1 MNRGSTPTIFEKV
14 LAPRELEIL
23 SLAALGF
30 KSKNIAEILFVS
42 VATIKKTLANTYLKL
57 NAKNKTNAVAIAI
70 LNNMLD
76 INMINHVAAKYKIDV
91 KKHLVLANY

>member
-1 MNRGSTPTIFEKV
+1 MKTMLENV

-23 SLAALGF
+23 LLAAMGY
-30 KSKNIAEILFVS
+30 KSKNIAKIMFVS
-42 VATIKKTLANTYLKL
+42 VATVKKTFANIYLKL

-70 LNNMLD
+70 LHNMID

-91 KKHLVLANY
+91 NVKRY